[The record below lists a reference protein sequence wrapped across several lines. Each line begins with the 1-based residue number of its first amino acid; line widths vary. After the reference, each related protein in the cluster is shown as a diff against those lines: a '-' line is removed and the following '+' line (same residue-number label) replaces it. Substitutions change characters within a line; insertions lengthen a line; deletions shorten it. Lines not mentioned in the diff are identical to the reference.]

1 MPVTLLQLLELD
13 ADDAGEGGA
22 HEGSLKR
29 GLAQPTREEVDVI
42 HAAVN
47 LQHVYKCETKSKQVK
62 PGFKTYQLRGPIYLK
77 NFWKNS
83 RFRQLELVIVAE
95 KRPKKPDVFECFKRR

>member
-29 GLAQPTREEVDVI
+29 GLAQTTREEVDVI

-47 LQHVYKCETKSKQVK
+47 LQQVNKCETKSKQVK
-62 PGFKTYQLRGPIYLK
+62 PGFKTYQLRGPIYL
-77 NFWKNS
+77 NFFGKTQGFANLSW
-83 RFRQLELVIVAE
+83 
-95 KRPKKPDVFECFKRR
+95 